1 MFTFMQNSFV
11 KFNSHSFSLFPGKA
25 PQSSNN
31 KEQTQRKELL
41 TAAGKFWI
49 VIVNSMKYR

>member
-1 MFTFMQNSFV
+1 MLTFMQNSFV
-11 KFNSHSFSLFPGKA
+11 KFNSHSFPGKA
-25 PQSSNN
+25 PQSSND

-49 VIVNSMKYR
+49 VILNSMKYR